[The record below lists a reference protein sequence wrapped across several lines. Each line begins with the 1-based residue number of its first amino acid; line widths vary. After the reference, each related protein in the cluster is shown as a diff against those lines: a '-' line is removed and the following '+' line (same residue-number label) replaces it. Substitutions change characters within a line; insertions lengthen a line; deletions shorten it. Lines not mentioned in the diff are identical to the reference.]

1 MIYPY
6 EEESGGLG
14 HYDLQFVGNY
24 TFDGV
29 KYTNPVFTYDNDNG
43 TGFLGIFNRSLSVA
57 VYKEFLPFKGYNYN
71 GKHSYTDYT
80 AYQIGKNDSR
90 TERLF

>member
-43 TGFLGIFNRSLSVA
+43 TGFLGILTVAFPWPYTRSFCRSRDTTTT
-57 VYKEFLPFKGYNYN
+57 ESI
-71 GKHSYTDYT
+71 HT
-80 AYQIGKNDSR
+80 QIIQHTR
-90 TERLF
+90 